1 MASDVLSFFR
11 RLFLMLQRFPVES
24 KGRRKKLQEVHFV
37 SVRLKTFRGFIYI
50 MCYCMPV
57 YCNAGWLCDYNL
69 LFLLLDQMRHGK
81 RLHVLCTSL
90 CYQFILVLGR

>member
-50 MCYCMPV
+50 MC
-57 YCNAGWLCDYNL
+57 
-69 LFLLLDQMRHGK
+69 
-81 RLHVLCTSL
+81 
-90 CYQFILVLGR
+90 